1 MIEYKII
8 DYLKSSDRFLTFN
21 RNEVIEIGKLV
32 ARSIKKRP
40 CNLVMTYDHD
50 FKGNCK
56 CGQELKFKYHKR
68 FCPTCGQAIKWV

>member
-8 DYLKSSDRFLTFN
+8 DYLKSSDRVLTFN
-21 RNEVIEIGKLV
+21 RNEVIEIDKLV

-50 FKGNCK
+50 FKGN
-56 CGQELKFKYHKR
+56 
-68 FCPTCGQAIKWV
+68 